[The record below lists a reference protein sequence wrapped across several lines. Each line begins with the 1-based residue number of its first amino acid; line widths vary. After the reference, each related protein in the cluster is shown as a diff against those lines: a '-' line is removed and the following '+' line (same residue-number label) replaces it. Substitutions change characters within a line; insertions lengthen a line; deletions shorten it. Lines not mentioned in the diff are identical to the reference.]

1 MLSIADNSWCMYIIE
16 QVSNAVLKLYIMYI
30 EYMFNILY
38 SIINRIKVKDAE
50 RKWAYGCG
58 KLYNGEK

>member
-1 MLSIADNSWCMYIIE
+1 MYIIE